1 MNFSTAEQ
9 PMRLNTLKEKTPL
22 HLFIAS
28 IVLQNHLVIV
38 GEVMVIAIL

>member
-1 MNFSTAEQ
+1 MNFSNAEQ
-9 PMRLNTLKEKTPL
+9 PMRLNTLKEKTLL

-28 IVLQNHLVIV
+28 IVPQNHLVIV